1 MNKVLNRSWFDFDVK
16 EENRGVIIIS
26 ILALIIPLFL
36 GKLLSLIFG
45 EESLITSNSEVI
57 IGTIVNSLLIV
68 SALNFK
74 GIKKIIGV
82 IIMPSIAL
90 ILSWLLFEQNSE
102 EIIWMAPGICLGNF
116 ALVYTFKKIM
126 VEMKQNYF
134 LTGLIGV
141 ILKTL
146 IIFGI
151 FSLLNAFNI
160 FPNDGLDTIKYT
172 MGTMQAFTGI
182 LGVLLGYLIYT
193 SYRY

>member
-1 MNKVLNRSWFDFDVK
+1 MNKVLNKSWFDFEK
-16 EENRGVIIIS
+16 REETRNAIIVTV
-26 ILALIIPLFL
+26 LALLIPLFL
-36 GKLLSLIFG
+36 GKLISLIFG
-45 EESLITSNSEVI
+45 ENSLITSNSEVI

-82 IIMPSIAL
+82 IVLPSVATI
-90 ILSWLLFEQNSE
+90 ISGLLFGTANIS
-102 EIIWMAPGICLGNF
+102 IWMLIGICIGNF
-116 ALVYTFKKIM
+116 AFIYVFKKLM
-126 VEMKQNYF
+126 VDKKINYF
-134 LTGLIGV
+134 LTGLVAV
-141 ILKTL
+141 IIKTL

-151 FSLLNAFNI
+151 FSLLNALGVFTI
-160 FPNDGLDTIKYT
+160 SEIDTLKYA